1 MKNSYWIGLAL
12 AGAAALLLAQEA
24 GGDRVSVKF
33 SDPSR
38 PGKVKV
44 HVMQGGITV
53 KGYDGAEVIVEAK
66 TRGSRRS
73 EGDGAASGL
82 RRVEIGSSGL
92 RVEEEN
98 NVMEIRAH
106 NSRSVDLTIQVPR
119 KTSLSLKSM
128 NSGAINVER
137 VDGEMEITNMNGPIE
152 LTNVG
157 GSAVAHSMNGKVT
170 AVFSAVEANKPMSF
184 STMNGAI
191 DVTLPAST
199 KADLAISNAMNGDV
213 FTDFDLQT
221 KMETKPVVEDSRSK
235 NGRYQVT
242 FDRGVKAKI
251 NGGGPEIRFKT
262 FNGSI
267 YIRKAK

>member
-1 MKNSYWIGLAL
+1 
-12 AGAAALLLAQEA
+12 
-24 GGDRVSVKF
+24 
-33 SDPSR
+33 
-38 PGKVKV
+38 
-44 HVMQGGITV
+44 
-53 KGYDGAEVIVEAK
+53 
-66 TRGSRRS
+66 
-73 EGDGAASGL
+73 
-82 RRVEIGSSGL
+82 
-92 RVEEEN
+92 
-98 NVMEIRAH
+98 
-106 NSRSVDLTIQVPR
+106 
-119 KTSLSLKSM
+119 
-128 NSGAINVER
+128 
-137 VDGEMEITNMNGPIE
+137 MNGPIE

-170 AVFSAVEANKPMSF
+170 AVFSSVEANKPMSF

-213 FTDFDLQT
+213 FTDFDLQAQT
-221 KMETKPVVEDSRSK
+221 EKKPVVEDSRSK